1 MAGLQEAWSDRA
13 RRSPSDPLG
22 CVGIEF
28 QRVARLLGGLGSGIH
43 GNAHIG
49 LRQSGCIVGAVTGH
63 GHRVAGGLLLAD
75 EGEFVLGPG
84 FSQEIIHTGLIRLT
98 PVLFKDS

>member
-1 MAGLQEAWSDRA
+1 
-13 RRSPSDPLG
+13 
-22 CVGIEF
+22 
-28 QRVARLLGGLGSGIH
+28 
-43 GNAHIG
+43 

-84 FSQEIIHTGLIRLT
+84 FGQEIIHTGLIRLT
-98 PVLFKDS
+98 PATSRIM